1 MKKRSQINE
10 KYKWDLSYLC
20 ESDEKFYKT
29 LETLKEYLPK
39 FKAFEGKLNNKKDIL
54 KYLQLEEEFDMIA
67 NPIALYCHLKGD
79 EILSDEKRNIM
90 QEKLEHLF
98 NEFSVETSFA
108 SSELH
113 ELDDKL
119 LDEIISDKAFSDYQ
133 RTFEQIKKA
142 KKHVLSKAE
151 EKLLSGMNF
160 LDGFSSN
167 MRMLSDVD
175 LKFGKIKDSKGK
187 DHELTQSNY
196 SIFMASKDRTL
207 RKNAICTLNGT
218 FGKMINTFASNYIS
232 EVKADCYFAKVRKY
246 SSALMQALEDEEI
259 TKEVY
264 DTLIKKVHESL
275 KILFKFFK
283 LKAKIMNLKDF
294 AIYDHMA
301 DIGKSKSKYSYD
313 EAMEIIKEALSPL
326 GEEYQSLLERA
337 KNERWIDVY
346 PNLDKR
352 SGAYQSSVYRYP
364 PYVLTNFE
372 GDLNS
377 IFTLAH
383 ELGHAMHSYY
393 SDKTQVYAKSGY
405 PIFLA
410 EIASTTNEMLLFN
423 YFLSKTKNK
432 QEKIYLYNKL
442 FTEVKGTIFR
452 QTMFAEF
459 EADVHAMQEEGEAL
473 TKDSLCRKYYALNKK
488 YFGSVKLIDEIKYEW
503 ARIPHFFT
511 SFYVYKY
518 ATGLISAITFTNKI
532 LSDKESAV
540 KDYFKFLTAGGSNP
554 PLETLK
560 KAGCDLENEKT
571 FDMCFE
577 YLNDMLKN
585 WEALVKEKK

>member
-1 MKKRSQINE
+1 MKKRSQISE

-20 ESDEKFYKT
+20 ESDEKFYQI
-29 LETLKEYLPK
+29 LESLKKYLPK
-39 FKAFEGKLNNKKDIL
+39 FKGYEGKLNNKKDIL
-54 KYLQLEEEFDMIA
+54 SYLKLEEEFDMIA

-90 QEKLEHLF
+90 QQKLDNLF
-98 NEFSVETSFA
+98 NEFSIETSFA

-119 LDEIISDKAFSDYQ
+119 LDDIISDWSFSDYQ
-133 RTFEQIKKA
+133 RTFEEIKRA
-142 KKHVLSKAE
+142 KKHMLSKAE

-167 MRMLSDVD
+167 MKMLSDVD
-175 LKFGKIKDSKGK
+175 LKFGKIKDGQNREY
-187 DHELTQSNY
+187 ELTQSNY

-207 RKNAICTLNGT
+207 RKNALCALNGA
-218 FGKMINTFASNYIS
+218 FGTMINTFANNYIN
-232 EVKADCYFAKVRKY
+232 EVKLDCYFAKVRKY
-246 SSALMQALEDEEI
+246 DSALNQALEDEEI
-259 TKEVY
+259 TREVY
-264 DTLIKKVHESL
+264 DTLIKKVDENL

-283 LKAKIMNLKDF
+283 MKAKTMNLKDF
-294 AIYDHMA
+294 AIFDHMA

-313 EAMEIIKEALSPL
+313 EAMDIIKEALSPL
-326 GEEYQSLLERA
+326 GGEYQALLDRA

-346 PNLDKR
+346 PNIDKC
-352 SGAYQSSVYRYP
+352 SGAYQSSVYNHP

-393 SDKTQVYAKSGY
+393 SDKSQVYAKSGY

-423 YFLSKTKNK
+423 YLLNKSKNN

-459 EADVHAMQEEGEAL
+459 EAKVHAMQESGEAL
-473 TKDSLCRKYYALNKK
+473 TKDGLCKEYYALNKK
-488 YFGSVKLIDEIKYEW
+488 YFGTVKLIDEIKYEW

-518 ATGLISAITFTNKI
+518 ATGLIAAITFTNKM
-532 LSDKESAV
+532 LKDKNAV
-540 KDYFKFLTAGGSNP
+540 KDYFKFLTAGGSKK
-554 PLETLK
+554 PLETLRE
-560 KAGCDLENEKT
+560 AGCDLEDEKT
-571 FDMCFE
+571 FDLCFE
-577 YLNDMLKN
+577 YLGNMLKN
-585 WEALVKEKK
+585 WQTLER